1 MKKVIIATMILVTAI
16 ASAASMAYM
25 VSKYEDKCNDAKKIT
40 ITYEGTRYVEVEETE
55 VIVETEVVVE
65 TEATSAQKISK
76 PAQKAPVQTVA
87 PVETAPAPVEIEVVP
102 VETEPAIVETQPAP
116 VETQPQPVSNYVVCP
131 ICNGMGVVYEQS
143 QYYDALLG
151 WQFVTYTY
159 CCGGCGGS
167 GCI

>member
-1 MKKVIIATMILVTAI
+1 MKKVIITTMILVTAI

-55 VIVETEVVVE
+55 
-65 TEATSAQKISK
+65 ATSAQKISK
-76 PAQKAPVQTVA
+76 TAQKAPVQTAA
-87 PVETAPAPVEIEVVP
+87 PVETAPAPVETEVVP
-102 VETEPAIVETQPAP
+102 VETEPAPVETQPAP

>member
-40 ITYEGTRYVEVEETE
+40 ISYEGVVYRQPETT
-55 VIVETEVVVE
+55 VQTEVVE
-65 TEATSAQKISK
+65 KTEAAVEESVSK
-76 PAQKAPVQTVA
+76 PAQKAPVQTAA
-87 PVETAPAPVEIEVVP
+87 PVETAPAPVETEVVP
-102 VETEPAIVETQPAP
+102 VETEPAPVETQPDP